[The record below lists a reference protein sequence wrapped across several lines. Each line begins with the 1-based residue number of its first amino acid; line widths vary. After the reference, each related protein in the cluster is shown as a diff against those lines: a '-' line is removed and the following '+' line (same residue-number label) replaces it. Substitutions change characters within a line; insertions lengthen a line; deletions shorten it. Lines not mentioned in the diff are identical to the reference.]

1 MPDGPKLSA
10 IIPPELAGMR
20 LDQALARVF
29 DDYSRTN
36 LKNWLLAGHI
46 LKNGAVAKPR
56 DQVLGGEEVS
66 IIEIPNRDEPDLPEH
81 IALDIIFADDD
92 LLVVNKPAGLV
103 THPGAGNRAGTMLNG
118 LLFFD
123 PGLSALPR
131 AGIVHRLD
139 KDTSGLMVVA
149 RSLPAHTRLV
159 QALQEHQVQRTY
171 QAICCNVPISG
182 GTISAPI
189 GRHPNH
195 RTKMAVVSRGKNAT
209 THYRLIKRYPR
220 HAHLEVTLETGRT
233 HQIRVH
239 LSHAGFPLV
248 GDPSYGGNTRSASGI
263 SASLRTTLAAFP
275 RQALHAARLALEHP
289 IRSEQMKW
297 EAPLPNDF
305 SSLLLA
311 LEQNKL
317 GNAV

>member
-1 MPDGPKLSA
+1 
-10 IIPPELAGMR
+10 
-20 LDQALARVF
+20 
-29 DDYSRTN
+29 
-36 LKNWLLAGHI
+36 
-46 LKNGAVAKPR
+46 
-56 DQVLGGEEVS
+56 
-66 IIEIPNRDEPDLPEH
+66 
-81 IALDIIFADDD
+81 
-92 LLVVNKPAGLV
+92 
-103 THPGAGNRAGTMLNG
+103 
-118 LLFFD
+118 
-123 PGLSALPR
+123 
-131 AGIVHRLD
+131 
-139 KDTSGLMVVA
+139 
-149 RSLPAHTRLV
+149 
-159 QALQEHQVQRTY
+159 
-171 QAICCNVPISG
+171 
-182 GTISAPI
+182 
-189 GRHPNH
+189 
-195 RTKMAVVSRGKNAT
+195 MAVVSRGKNAT